1 MTQKEII
8 MLASDPDLM
17 ALLTEIAEEE
27 RNLIH
32 KTIYE
37 QKTAKKRMKNRAA
50 EIIETVKTRMKRSA
64 G

>member
-17 ALLTEIAEEE
+17 ALLAEIAEEE
-27 RNLIH
+27 KNLVH
-32 KTIYE
+32 KTVYE

-50 EIIETVKTRMKRSA
+50 EIVETVKARTKRSA